1 MAIQLASKSVV
12 GRDRLIEQIWKML
25 RKNSIVFTAER
36 RIGKTT
42 VMQKMEAETP
52 IGIRATYLD
61 LEKIDTPHRFVE
73 VLVDEVKDL
82 LPKTRKA
89 RNAFAGLLNSLDG
102 MEIGGVVKIPSSDK
116 KDWQPALEKTLACV
130 CEHHGESMILFLF
143 DELPYML
150 QKISIREKK
159 EGNQVNS
166 ALAILDSLRAIRA
179 EQGNLRMIYSGS
191 IGLHHVIDSL
201 RGNEYATQP
210 LNEMETVEIGSL
222 DRSDA
227 EELTKRL
234 LDEEEVECENK
245 EAVVNAIVEQTD
257 CVPFYIE
264 RLINRFVLAN
274 KVITSTEVQ
283 KQVQF
288 NLTDDNDH
296 WEMEHF
302 RTRIPTYY
310 PESIEMGDRIP
321 LPKATVVSKILDILS
336 VSETPQGIDEI
347 CAGLKAELP
356 LEDRMVV
363 VQLLK
368 NLSMDHY
375 LISDEQKNYSFRF
388 PLIQKWWK
396 LAQGLSL

>member
-1 MAIQLASKSVV
+1 MATQLASKNVV
-12 GRDRLIEQIWKML
+12 GRDRLVQQIWKML

-42 VMQKMEAETP
+42 VMQKMEEEVP
-52 IGIRATYLD
+52 DGVIATYLD
-61 LEKIDTPHRFVE
+61 LEKIDTAHRFVE
-73 VLVDEVKDL
+73 VLLDKVKDL

-89 RNAFAGLLNSLDG
+89 RKAFAGLLNSLNG
-102 MEIGGVVKIPSSDK
+102 IEIGGVIKIPSNDK

-130 CEHHGESMILFLF
+130 CEHHDESMILFLL

-150 QKISIREKK
+150 QKISVRERK
-159 EGNQVNS
+159 EENQANS

-179 EQGNLRMIYSGS
+179 EQSNLRMIYSGS
-191 IGLHHVIDSL
+191 IGLHHVINSL

-210 LNEMETVEIGSL
+210 LNEMETIEIGSL

-227 EELTKRL
+227 EELAKRL
-234 LDEEEVECENK
+234 LDEEEIECENK
-245 EAVVNAIVEQTD
+245 EAVINEIAEQAD
-257 CVPFYIE
+257 CVPYYIE
-264 RLINRFVLAN
+264 GLINRFMLAD
-274 KVITSTEVQ
+274 KVITPLEVQ
-283 KQVQF
+283 KQVRL

-302 RTRIPTYY
+302 RTRIPIYY
-310 PESIEMGDRIP
+310 PENIEMGDRIL
-321 LPKATVVSKILDILS
+321 LPKETVVFKILDILS
-336 VSETPQGIDEI
+336 VAKAPQSIDQV
-347 CAGLKAELP
+347 CADLKAEFP

-388 PLIQKWWK
+388 PLIQKW
-396 LAQGLSL
+396 